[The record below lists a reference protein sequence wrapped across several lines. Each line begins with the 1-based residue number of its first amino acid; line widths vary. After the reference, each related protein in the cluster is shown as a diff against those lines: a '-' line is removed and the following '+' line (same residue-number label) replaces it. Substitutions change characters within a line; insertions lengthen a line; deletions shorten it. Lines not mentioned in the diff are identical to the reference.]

1 MRKKQISA
9 LLLSFLILSSLAFV
23 SQTRPQSSVSS
34 INPNDAEGGE
44 PPITD
49 QDGDMIPDMHEFIFG
64 DEAGHNNKITYQVM
78 GRVDELNL
86 QIPYNSDVLKTI
98 LQANKDMGGGKMLLS
113 SMGLLKFEFSN
124 EGTHSEYF
132 MVRRAETD
140 F

>member
-34 INPNDAEGGE
+34 INPDDAEGGE

-64 DEAGHNNKITYQVM
+64 DDINI
-78 GRVDELNL
+78 ELNNFNM
-86 QIPYNSDVLKTI
+86 IIKARHKV
-98 LQANKDMGGGKMLLS
+98 
-113 SMGLLKFEFSN
+113 
-124 EGTHSEYF
+124 YF
-132 MVRRAETD
+132 CSI
-140 F
+140 